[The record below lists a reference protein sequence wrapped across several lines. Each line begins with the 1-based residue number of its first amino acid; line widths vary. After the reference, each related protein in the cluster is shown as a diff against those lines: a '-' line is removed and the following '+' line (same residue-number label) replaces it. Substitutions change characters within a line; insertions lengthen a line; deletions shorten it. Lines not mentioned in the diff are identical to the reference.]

1 MRKAARAIPQVWSK
15 TFLIG
20 IVLLENIQAV
30 KELVS
35 KRLMMEVAR
44 QDVGQ
49 PFRSR
54 RGADSLAQK
63 THRRRAFAR
72 DEF

>member
-30 KELVS
+30 KELVVLLPS
-35 KRLMMEVAR
+35 IPHSVLTMGV
-44 QDVGQ
+44 
-49 PFRSR
+49 
-54 RGADSLAQK
+54 
-63 THRRRAFAR
+63 
-72 DEF
+72 

>member
-30 KELVS
+30 KELVADIRQRS
-35 KRLMMEVAR
+35 SGSRLCSAE
-44 QDVGQ
+44 
-49 PFRSR
+49 S
-54 RGADSLAQK
+54 
-63 THRRRAFAR
+63 
-72 DEF
+72 